1 MGDLPSERV
10 NPVLPFYN
18 TGVDLCG
25 PLFYRQ
31 TNKKTAPI
39 KCYVAVFVCLVIKA
53 VHVELIADLST
64 PAFIS
69 TLKRF
74 IARRGKPSVIQC
86 DNAKNFRGADRALKE
101 MYELFQKQQHQDA
114 VTTYCGTEGITF
126 NFIPPRSPH
135 FGGIWEAAVKSLK
148 RHLKATIGSSIL
160 RRDDLETILVQV
172 EACLN
177 SRPLT
182 ALSNDPEDLEIL
194 TPGHF

>member
-1 MGDLPSERV
+1 M
-10 NPVLPFYN
+10 
-18 TGVDLCG
+18 LCYCFRLSCDQG
-25 PLFYRQ
+25 STCGAHCR
-31 TNKKTAPI
+31 
-39 KCYVAVFVCLVIKA
+39 FVYSSLHFNLQSTKA
-53 VHVELIADLST
+53 
-64 PAFIS
+64 FK
-69 TLKRF
+69 LKRF

-114 VTTYCGTEGITF
+114 VTTYCGTERITF
-126 NFIPPRSPH
+126 NFIPPRLPH

-194 TPGHF
+194 TPGHFLIQRALTSVPEPS